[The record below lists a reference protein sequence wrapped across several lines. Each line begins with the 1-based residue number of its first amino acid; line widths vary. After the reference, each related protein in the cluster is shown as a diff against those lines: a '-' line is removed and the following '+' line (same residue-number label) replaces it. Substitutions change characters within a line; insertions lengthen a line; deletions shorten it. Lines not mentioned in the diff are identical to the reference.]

1 MHRVTLRSQINTVL
15 RCRMQHALFI
25 HYGAFVHMLF
35 TNSYQIT
42 VNDQCFSCLW
52 CFSCRTR
59 SSLALCGGKADAALS
74 ALIKSVVLI
83 PLCVSHTPSFV
94 NQKLL
99 QCQGPTSKQRSRPNG
114 PMGMSWET
122 ETEKRERA
130 RGRERSLARLAQIS
144 LTVALRSCAR
154 NPSAGKA
161 TESDAELLEDDGS
174 LKNWRLYPCT
184 SNCASSC
191 CPWALGN
198 LREA

>member
-1 MHRVTLRSQINTVL
+1 M

-35 TNSYQIT
+35 TKSYQIT
-42 VNDQCFSCLW
+42 VNDQGFSCTW

-59 SSLALCGGKADAALS
+59 SSLALCGGKADAAALS

-83 PLCVSHTPSFV
+83 PFCVSHTPSFV

-122 ETEKRERA
+122 ETEKREGERKRA
-130 RGRERSLARLAQIS
+130 LARLAQIS
-144 LTVALRSCAR
+144 LTVALRSR
-154 NPSAGKA
+154 GTRVRGKLQNR
-161 TESDAELLEDDGS
+161 TW
-174 LKNWRLYPCT
+174 NCWRTTVL
-184 SNCASSC
+184 
-191 CPWALGN
+191 
-198 LREA
+198 